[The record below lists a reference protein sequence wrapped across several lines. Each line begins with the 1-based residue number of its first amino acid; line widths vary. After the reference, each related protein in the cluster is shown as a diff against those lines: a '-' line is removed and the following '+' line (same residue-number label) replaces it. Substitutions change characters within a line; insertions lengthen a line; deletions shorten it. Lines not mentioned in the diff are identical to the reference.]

1 MRGRHK
7 SLDSALKKHVLWL
20 ETLPGVKKIVLG
32 FSEACRHKYSP
43 GVIRFKQDVNGGIKV
58 NGYSG
63 KGVTDMFIRIDPIE
77 NREEVKA
84 RLKDRYS
91 G

>member
-7 SLDSALKKHVLWL
+7 SMDSALKKHVSWL

-43 GVIRFKQDVNGGIKV
+43 GHIRFRQDVNGGIKV

-63 KGVTDMFIRIDPIE
+63 KGVTDMFIRIDPISE
-77 NREEVKA
+77 REQIKSL
-84 RLKDRYS
+84 LKERFQ
-91 G
+91 